1 MVMSGWVKI
10 HRQILEWEWY
20 DDINTCRLFFHL
32 LIKVNHK
39 ERNYKGKVVSV
50 GETLTGL
57 DKLSFETNLSVQQIR
72 TSLNKLK
79 STNEITINSTS
90 QGTVIKVV
98 NYAKYQVATSEPTDE
113 QQTNNKRVTT
123 NKNDNKEKK
132 ENKVVINVEMFVEWF
147 NNMKHKH
154 KGVEGKFKKLDKT
167 DLNNLTQLKESNY
180 TSADFE
186 HAFICMCNSQW
197 VNDNNMITPKHFL
210 CNSNFV
216 KYLNTELPNKKFK
229 ATWQ

>member
-1 MVMSGWVKI
+1 MSGWVKI

-32 LIKVNHK
+32 LIKANHK
-39 ERNYKGKVVSV
+39 ERNYKGKLVSV

-57 DKLSFETNLSVQQIR
+57 DKLSSETKLSVQQIR

-98 NYAKYQVATSEPTDE
+98 NYEKYQVATSEVTDE

-123 NKNDNKEKK
+123 NKNDKKENN
-132 ENKVVINVEMFVEWF
+132 ENKVVINVQAFVEWF
-147 NNMKHKH
+147 NNMKLKH
-154 KGVEGKFKKLDKT
+154 KGVKGKFKGLNKT
-167 DLNNLTQLKESNY
+167 DLNNLTQLKKEGYNSE
-180 TSADFE
+180 DFE

-197 VNDNNMITPKHFL
+197 VEENNMLTIPHFIRYD
-210 CNSNFV
+210 NFV
-216 KYLNTELPNKKFK
+216 KYVNTDLPNKKFK

>member
-1 MVMSGWVKI
+1 MSGWVKI

-39 ERNYKGKVVSV
+39 ERNYKGKVVQV

-57 DKLSFETNLSVQQIR
+57 DKLSNETNLSVQQIR

-98 NYAKYQVATSEPTDE
+98 NYEKYQVATNELTDE

-123 NKNDNKEKK
+123 NKNEENENNEKK
-132 ENKVVINVEMFVEWF
+132 IPTLEEFIVYGLEQMPDVNVDFVRAKYNSWLV
-147 NNMKHKH
+147 NDWCTSKD
-154 KGVEGKFKKLDKT
+154 GKTRPIKNWKST
-167 DLNNLTQLKESNY
+167 LNNTLPYLPK
-180 TSADFE
+180 
-186 HAFICMCNSQW
+186 
-197 VNDNNMITPKHFL
+197 MITQPIDPLVLEMKRQRQMYGL
-210 CNSNFV
+210 
-216 KYLNTELPNKKFK
+216 E
-229 ATWQ
+229 

>member
-1 MVMSGWVKI
+1 MSGWVKI

-32 LIKVNHK
+32 LIKANHK
-39 ERNYKGKVVSV
+39 ERNYKGKLVSV

-57 DKLSFETNLSVQQIR
+57 DKLSSETKLSVQQIR

-98 NYAKYQVATSEPTDE
+98 NYGKYQVATNEATDE

-123 NKNDNKEKK
+123 NKNDKKEKN
-132 ENKVVINVEMFVEWF
+132 ENKIVVNTELFIEWF
-147 NNMKHKH
+147 NNMKHKY
-154 KGVEGKFKKLDKT
+154 KGVEGKFKRLDKT
-167 DLNNLTQLKESNY
+167 DLNNLIQLKETNY
-180 TSADFE
+180 TTDEFE
-186 HAFICMCNSQW
+186 HAFKAMCNSQW
-197 VNDNNMITPKHFL
+197 VNENNMITPQHFL
-210 CNSNFV
+210 RNDNFV
-216 KYLNTELPNKKFK
+216 KYVNTELPNDKFK
-229 ATWQ
+229 AAWQ

>member
-32 LIKVNHK
+32 LIKANHK

-57 DKLSFETNLSVQQIR
+57 DKLSYETNLSVQQIR

-98 NYAKYQVATSEPTDE
+98 NYEKYQVATNEPTDE
-113 QQTNNKRVTT
+113 QQTNNKPSTT
-123 NKNDNKEKK
+123 NKNEENEKK
-132 ENKVVINVEMFVEWF
+132 IPTIEDFVIYSLEQMPDVNVDFVRAKYNSWLV
-147 NNMKHKH
+147 NDWCTSKD
-154 KGVEGKFKKLDKT
+154 GKNRPIKNWKST
-167 DLNNLTQLKESNY
+167 LNNTLPYLPKQPQVELTLDQQYYNNVMKQINER
-180 TSADFE
+180 
-186 HAFICMCNSQW
+186 NS
-197 VNDNNMITPKHFL
+197 
-210 CNSNFV
+210 
-216 KYLNTELPNKKFK
+216 
-229 ATWQ
+229 

>member
-1 MVMSGWVKI
+1 MSGWVKI

-57 DKLSFETNLSVQQIR
+57 DKLSCETNLSVQQIR

-79 STNEITINSTS
+79 STNEITINSS
-90 QGTVIKVV
+90 PQGTVIKVV
-98 NYAKYQVATSEPTDE
+98 NYGKYQVATSEATDE

-123 NKNDNKEKK
+123 NKNEKN
-132 ENKVVINVEMFVEWF
+132 ENNIPSMEEFIVYGLEQMPDVNTEFLTAKYNSWVSNDWCTS
-147 NNMKHKH
+147 KD
-154 KGVEGKFKKLDKT
+154 GKNRPIKNWKST
-167 DLNNLTQLKESNY
+167 LNNTLPYLPKKVIVELT
-180 TSADFE
+180 
-186 HAFICMCNSQW
+186 
-197 VNDNNMITPKHFL
+197 NDQILYNNVMAQI
-210 CNSNFV
+210 NNR
-216 KYLNTELPNKKFK
+216 
-229 ATWQ
+229 

>member
-1 MVMSGWVKI
+1 MSGWVKI

-32 LIKVNHK
+32 LIKANHK

-57 DKLSFETNLSVQQIR
+57 DKLSCETNLSVQQIR

-98 NYAKYQVATSEPTDE
+98 NYEKYQVVTNEPTNE

-123 NKNDNKEKK
+123 NKNDKNENN
-132 ENKVVINVEMFVEWF
+132 ENKVVINVQAFVEWF
-147 NNMKHKH
+147 NNMKLKH
-154 KGVEGKFKKLDKT
+154 KGVKGKFKGLDKT
-167 DLNNLTQLKESNY
+167 DLNNLTQLKKEGYNSE
-180 TSADFE
+180 DFE

-197 VNDNNMITPKHFL
+197 VEENNMLTIPHFIRYD
-210 CNSNFV
+210 NFV
-216 KYLNTELPNKKFK
+216 KYVNTDLPNKKFK

>member
-1 MVMSGWVKI
+1 MSGWVKI

-32 LIKVNHK
+32 LIKANHK

-57 DKLSFETNLSVQQIR
+57 DKLSCETNLSVQQIR

-98 NYAKYQVATSEPTDE
+98 NYEKYQVATNEPTDE

-123 NKNDNKEKK
+123 NKNDKN
-132 ENKVVINVEMFVEWF
+132 ENNIPSMEEFIIYGLEQMPDVNTEFLTAKYNSWVSNDWCTS
-147 NNMKHKH
+147 KD
-154 KGVEGKFKKLDKT
+154 GKNRPIKNWKST
-167 DLNNLTQLKESNY
+167 LNNTLPYLPKKVIVELT
-180 TSADFE
+180 
-186 HAFICMCNSQW
+186 
-197 VNDNNMITPKHFL
+197 NDQILYNNVMAQI
-210 CNSNFV
+210 NNR
-216 KYLNTELPNKKFK
+216 
-229 ATWQ
+229 

>member
-1 MVMSGWVKI
+1 MSGWVKI

-57 DKLSFETNLSVQQIR
+57 DKLSCETNLSVQQIR

-98 NYAKYQVATSEPTDE
+98 NYGKYQVATSEPTDE

-123 NKNDNKEKK
+123 NKNEKN
-132 ENKVVINVEMFVEWF
+132 ENNIPSMEEFIVYGLEQMPDVNTEFLTAKYNSWVSNDWCTS
-147 NNMKHKH
+147 KD
-154 KGVEGKFKKLDKT
+154 GKNRPIKNWKST
-167 DLNNLTQLKESNY
+167 LNNTLPYLPKKVIVELTNDQILYNNVMRQINER
-180 TSADFE
+180 
-186 HAFICMCNSQW
+186 NS
-197 VNDNNMITPKHFL
+197 
-210 CNSNFV
+210 
-216 KYLNTELPNKKFK
+216 
-229 ATWQ
+229 

>member
-1 MVMSGWVKI
+1 MSGWVKI

-20 DDINTCRLFFHL
+20 EDINTCRLFFHL

-39 ERNYKGKVVSV
+39 ERNYKGKIVSV

-57 DKLSFETNLSVQQIR
+57 DKLSCETNLSVQQIR

-98 NYAKYQVATSEPTDE
+98 NYGKYQVATSEPTDD

-123 NKNDNKEKK
+123 NKNEKN
-132 ENKVVINVEMFVEWF
+132 ENNIPSMEEFIVYGLEQMPDVNTEFLTAKYNSWVSNDWCTS
-147 NNMKHKH
+147 KD
-154 KGVEGKFKKLDKT
+154 GKNRPIKNWKST
-167 DLNNLTQLKESNY
+167 LNNTLPYLPKKVIVELT
-180 TSADFE
+180 
-186 HAFICMCNSQW
+186 
-197 VNDNNMITPKHFL
+197 NDQIFYNNVMAQI
-210 CNSNFV
+210 NNR
-216 KYLNTELPNKKFK
+216 
-229 ATWQ
+229 

>member
-1 MVMSGWVKI
+1 MSGWVKI

-32 LIKVNHK
+32 LIKANHK

-57 DKLSFETNLSVQQIR
+57 DKLSCETNLSVQQIR

-79 STNEITINSTS
+79 STNEITINSS
-90 QGTVIKVV
+90 PQGTVIKVV
-98 NYAKYQVATSEPTDE
+98 NYGKYQVATSEATDE

-132 ENKVVINVEMFVEWF
+132 ENKVVINVELFIEWF

-180 TSADFE
+180 SSADFE

-197 VNDNNMITPKHFL
+197 VIENNMITPKHFL
-210 CNSNFV
+210 CNNNFV

>member
-57 DKLSFETNLSVQQIR
+57 DKLSCETNLSVQQIR

-79 STNEITINSTS
+79 STNEITINSS
-90 QGTVIKVV
+90 PQGTVIKVV
-98 NYAKYQVATSEPTDE
+98 NYGKYQVATSEATDE

-123 NKNDNKEKK
+123 NKNEKN
-132 ENKVVINVEMFVEWF
+132 ENNIPSMEEFIVYGLEQMPDVNTEFLTAKYNSWVSNDWCTS
-147 NNMKHKH
+147 KD
-154 KGVEGKFKKLDKT
+154 GKNRPIKNWKST
-167 DLNNLTQLKESNY
+167 LNNTLPYLPKKVIVELT
-180 TSADFE
+180 
-186 HAFICMCNSQW
+186 
-197 VNDNNMITPKHFL
+197 NDQILYNNVMAQI
-210 CNSNFV
+210 NNR
-216 KYLNTELPNKKFK
+216 
-229 ATWQ
+229 

>member
-1 MVMSGWVKI
+1 MSGWVKI

-39 ERNYKGKVVSV
+39 ERNYKGKVVNV

-57 DKLSFETNLSVQQIR
+57 DKLSCETNLSVQQIR

-79 STNEITINSTS
+79 STNEITINSS
-90 QGTVIKVV
+90 PQGTVIKVV
-98 NYAKYQVATSEPTDE
+98 NYGKYQVATSEATDE

-180 TSADFE
+180 TSAEFE
-186 HAFICMCNSQW
+186 HAFKAMCNSQW
-197 VNDNNMITPKHFL
+197 VNENNMITPQHFL
-210 CNSNFV
+210 RYDNFV
-216 KYLNTELPNKKFK
+216 KYVNTDLPNDKFK
-229 ATWQ
+229 AAWQ

>member
-1 MVMSGWVKI
+1 MSGWIKI

-20 DDINTCRLFFHL
+20 DDVNTCRLFFHL
-32 LIKVNHK
+32 LIKANHK
-39 ERNYKGKVVSV
+39 ERNYKGKIVSV

-57 DKLSFETNLSVQQIR
+57 DKLSSETKLSVQQIR

-98 NYAKYQVATSEPTDE
+98 NYEKYQVTTSEVTDE

-123 NKNDNKEKK
+123 NKNDKK
-132 ENKVVINVEMFVEWF
+132 ENNENKVIINVQAFVEWF
-147 NNMKHKH
+147 NNMKLKH
-154 KGVEGKFKKLDKT
+154 KGVKGKFKGLDKT
-167 DLNNLTQLKESNY
+167 DLNNLTRLKKEGYNSE
-180 TSADFE
+180 DFE

-197 VNDNNMITPKHFL
+197 VEENNMLTIPHFIRYD
-210 CNSNFV
+210 NFV
-216 KYLNTELPNKKFK
+216 KYVNTDLPNKKFK